1 MKGIIL
7 SGGLGTRLYPATFV
21 TSKQLLPIFNKPMI
35 YYSLSTLMMANI
47 REILLITTAEDL
59 KNYKKLFGDGSRM
72 GMKITYAIQKKPR
85 GLVDAFHIGAKFVG
99 KEDVCLI
106 LGDNIFYGDGFSNLL
121 IESKKIVQ
129 SKNNAVIFTFPVK
142 KPSDY
147 GIANIVN
154 NKLVSLVEK
163 PKKTNSKNAVVGLYF
178 YPNSVIQ
185 LAKKV
190 KPSKRRELE
199 ITDLNRLYMEENRLH
214 VEVLDP
220 GTAWLDTGTIES
232 LMEASQFVQVIQSRQ
247 GILVG
252 AIEAAAYKSGAI
264 DKKQL
269 SFLADELEKT
279 VYGTYL
285 KSLISE

>member
-7 SGGLGTRLYPATFV
+7 AGGKGTRLYPLTKSV
-21 TSKQLLPIFNKPMI
+21 SKQLMPIYDKPMV
-35 YYSLSTLMMANI
+35 YYPLATLIEAGI
-47 REILLITTAEDL
+47 HEILIITTPEDMP
-59 KNYKKLFGDGSRM
+59 LFQNLLGDGSRI
-72 GMKITYAIQKKPR
+72 GCKFSYVEQAEPN
-85 GLVDAFHIGAKFVG
+85 GLAQAFILGEEFIKNDPVA
-99 KEDVCLI
+99 LI
-106 LGDNIFYGDGFSNLL
+106 LGDNLFYGTHFVEQLNKHASYDGGMIFACKVSDPQRYG
-121 IESKKIVQ
+121 IVQ
-129 SKNNAVIFTFPVK
+129 FDENQKAIDIEEKPTNPKSSYAVP
-142 KPSDY
+142 
-147 GIANIVN
+147 GIYFYDETV
-154 NKLVSLVEK
+154 VEK
-163 PKKTNSKNAVVGLYF
+163 
-178 YPNSVIQ
+178 
-185 LAKKV
+185 AKKLS
-190 KPSKRRELE
+190 PSHRGELE

>member
-7 SGGLGTRLYPATFV
+7 AGGKGTRLYPLTKSV
-21 TSKQLLPIFNKPMI
+21 SKQLMPIYDKPMV
-35 YYSLSTLMMANI
+35 YYPLATLIEAGI
-47 REILLITTAEDL
+47 HEILIITTPEDMP
-59 KNYKKLFGDGSRM
+59 LFQNLLGDGSRI
-72 GMKITYAIQKKPR
+72 GCKFSYVEQAEPN
-85 GLVDAFHIGAKFVG
+85 GLAQAFILGEEFIKNDPVA
-99 KEDVCLI
+99 LI
-106 LGDNIFYGDGFSNLL
+106 LGDNLFYGTHFVKQLKKHASYDGGMIFACKVSDPQRYG
-121 IESKKIVQ
+121 IVQ
-129 SKNNAVIFTFPVK
+129 FDKNQKAIDIEEKPTNPKSSYAVP
-142 KPSDY
+142 
-147 GIANIVN
+147 GIYFYDETV
-154 NKLVSLVEK
+154 VEK
-163 PKKTNSKNAVVGLYF
+163 
-178 YPNSVIQ
+178 
-185 LAKKV
+185 AKKLS
-190 KPSKRRELE
+190 PSHRGELE

-279 VYGTYL
+279 VYGMYL

>member
-1 MKGIIL
+1 MRGIIL
-7 SGGLGTRLYPATFV
+7 AGGSGTRLYPLTKSM
-21 TSKQLLPIFNKPMI
+21 SKQLMPIYDKPMV
-35 YYSLSTLMMANI
+35 YYPLATLIEAGI
-47 REILLITTAEDL
+47 HEILIITTPEDMP
-59 KNYKKLFGDGSRM
+59 LFQNLLGDGSRI
-72 GMKITYAIQKKPR
+72 GCKFSYVEQAEPN
-85 GLVDAFHIGAKFVG
+85 GLAQAFILGEEFIKNDPVA
-99 KEDVCLI
+99 LI
-106 LGDNIFYGDGFSNLL
+106 LGDNLFYGTHFVEQLKKHASYDGGMIFACKVSDPQRYG
-121 IESKKIVQ
+121 IVQ
-129 SKNNAVIFTFPVK
+129 FDENQKGIDIEEKPTNPKSSYAVP
-142 KPSDY
+142 
-147 GIANIVN
+147 GIYFYDETV
-154 NKLVSLVEK
+154 VEK
-163 PKKTNSKNAVVGLYF
+163 
-178 YPNSVIQ
+178 
-185 LAKKV
+185 AKKLS
-190 KPSKRRELE
+190 PSHRGELE

-279 VYGTYL
+279 VYGMYL

>member
-7 SGGLGTRLYPATFV
+7 AGGKGTRLYPLTKSV
-21 TSKQLLPIFNKPMI
+21 SKQLMPIYDKPMV
-35 YYSLSTLMMANI
+35 YYPLATLIEAGI
-47 REILLITTAEDL
+47 HEILIITTPEDMP
-59 KNYKKLFGDGSRM
+59 LFQNLLGDGSRI
-72 GMKITYAIQKKPR
+72 GCKFSYVEQAEPN
-85 GLVDAFHIGAKFVG
+85 GLAQAFILGEEFIKNDPVA
-99 KEDVCLI
+99 LI
-106 LGDNIFYGDGFSNLL
+106 LGDNLFYGTHFVEQLNKHASYDGGMIFACKVSDPQRYG
-121 IESKKIVQ
+121 IVQ
-129 SKNNAVIFTFPVK
+129 FDKNQKAIDIEEKPTNPKSSYAVP
-142 KPSDY
+142 
-147 GIANIVN
+147 GIYFYDETV
-154 NKLVSLVEK
+154 VEK
-163 PKKTNSKNAVVGLYF
+163 
-178 YPNSVIQ
+178 
-185 LAKKV
+185 AKKLS
-190 KPSKRRELE
+190 PSHRGELE

>member
-7 SGGLGTRLYPATFV
+7 AGGKGSRLYPLTKSV
-21 TSKQLLPIFNKPMI
+21 SKQLMPIYDKPMV
-35 YYSLSTLMMANI
+35 YYPLATLIEAGI
-47 REILLITTAEDL
+47 HEILIITTPEDMP
-59 KNYKKLFGDGSRM
+59 LFQNLLGDGSRI
-72 GMKITYAIQKKPR
+72 GCKFSYVKQAEPN
-85 GLVDAFHIGAKFVG
+85 GLAQAFILGEEFIKNDPVA
-99 KEDVCLI
+99 LI
-106 LGDNIFYGDGFSNLL
+106 LGDNLFYGTHFVEQLKKHASYDGGMIFACKVSDPQRYG
-121 IESKKIVQ
+121 IVQ
-129 SKNNAVIFTFPVK
+129 FDKNQKAIDIEEKPTNPKSSYAVP
-142 KPSDY
+142 
-147 GIANIVN
+147 GIYFYDETV
-154 NKLVSLVEK
+154 VEK
-163 PKKTNSKNAVVGLYF
+163 
-178 YPNSVIQ
+178 
-185 LAKKV
+185 AKKLS
-190 KPSKRRELE
+190 PSHRGELE

>member
-7 SGGLGTRLYPATFV
+7 AGGKGTRLYPLTKSV
-21 TSKQLLPIFNKPMI
+21 SKQLMQIYDKPMV
-35 YYSLSTLMMANI
+35 YYPLATLIEAGI
-47 REILLITTAEDL
+47 HEILIITTPEDMP
-59 KNYKKLFGDGSRM
+59 LFQNLLGDGSRI
-72 GMKITYAIQKKPR
+72 GCKFSYVEQAEPN
-85 GLVDAFHIGAKFVG
+85 GLAQAFILGEEFIKNDPVA
-99 KEDVCLI
+99 LI
-106 LGDNIFYGDGFSNLL
+106 LGDNLFYGTHFVEQLKKHASYDGGMIFACKVSDPQRYG
-121 IESKKIVQ
+121 IVQ
-129 SKNNAVIFTFPVK
+129 FDENQKGIDIEEKPTNPKSSYAVP
-142 KPSDY
+142 
-147 GIANIVN
+147 GIYFYDETV
-154 NKLVSLVEK
+154 VEK
-163 PKKTNSKNAVVGLYF
+163 
-178 YPNSVIQ
+178 
-185 LAKKV
+185 AKKLS
-190 KPSKRRELE
+190 PSHRGELE

>member
-7 SGGLGTRLYPATFV
+7 AGGKGTRLYPLTKSV
-21 TSKQLLPIFNKPMI
+21 SKQLMPIYDKPMV
-35 YYSLSTLMMANI
+35 YYPLATLIEAGI
-47 REILLITTAEDL
+47 HEILIITTPEDMP
-59 KNYKKLFGDGSRM
+59 LFQNLLGDGSRI
-72 GMKITYAIQKKPR
+72 GCKFSYVEQAEPN
-85 GLVDAFHIGAKFVG
+85 GLAQAFILGEEFIKNDPVA
-99 KEDVCLI
+99 LI
-106 LGDNIFYGDGFSNLL
+106 LGDNLFYGTHFVEQLKKHASYDGGMIFACKVSDPQRYG
-121 IESKKIVQ
+121 IVQ
-129 SKNNAVIFTFPVK
+129 FDENQKGIDIEEKPTNPKSSYAVP
-142 KPSDY
+142 
-147 GIANIVN
+147 GIYYYDETV
-154 NKLVSLVEK
+154 VEK
-163 PKKTNSKNAVVGLYF
+163 
-178 YPNSVIQ
+178 
-185 LAKKV
+185 AKKLS
-190 KPSKRRELE
+190 PSHRGELE

>member
-7 SGGLGTRLYPATFV
+7 AGGKGSRLYPLTKSV
-21 TSKQLLPIFNKPMI
+21 SKQLMPIYDKPMV
-35 YYSLSTLMMANI
+35 YYPLATLIEAGI
-47 REILLITTAEDL
+47 HEILIITTPEDMP
-59 KNYKKLFGDGSRM
+59 LFQNLLGDGSRI
-72 GMKITYAIQKKPR
+72 GCKFSYVKQAEPN
-85 GLVDAFHIGAKFVG
+85 GLAQAFILGEEFIKNDPVA
-99 KEDVCLI
+99 LI
-106 LGDNIFYGDGFSNLL
+106 LGDNLFYGTHFVEQLNKHASYDGGMIFACKVSDPQRYG
-121 IESKKIVQ
+121 IVQ
-129 SKNNAVIFTFPVK
+129 FDKNQKAIDIEEKPTNPKSSYAVP
-142 KPSDY
+142 
-147 GIANIVN
+147 GIYFYDETV
-154 NKLVSLVEK
+154 VEK
-163 PKKTNSKNAVVGLYF
+163 
-178 YPNSVIQ
+178 
-185 LAKKV
+185 AKKLS
-190 KPSKRRELE
+190 PSHRGELE

-279 VYGTYL
+279 VYGMYL